1 MMLNSQRYLEGVM
14 ILETINQFKVAV
26 IQAGS
31 EVMDKEKGVKK
42 TIKLLEEAGKNNPK
56 IIVFP
61 EAFIP
66 AYPRGMG
73 FGAVVGSRSDE
84 GRKDFL
90 NYWKNSIT
98 VPSVETDL
106 IGKAVK
112 KVGAYVIIGIIEK
125 DNDSS
130 KGTLYCTALFFGP
143 DGEIL
148 GKHRKLKPTGSER
161 LIWGEGDGSTLP
173 VFDTPYGRIGS
184 LICWENYMPLARA
197 AMYEKGVQIYVAPTA
212 DARDTWLAS
221 MRHIAAEGRCF
232 VLSCNQYSTKDMYPE
247 EITSREEFA
256 HLPNELSRGGSCVVD
271 PLGNFIAEPVF
282 GEEKIIYADIN
293 LDQIAESQFDFD
305 GVGHYSRP
313 DIFQLVVNEKKQE
326 NVIWN
331 K

>member
-1 MMLNSQRYLEGVM
+1 MEKV
-14 ILETINQFKVAV
+14 NQFKVSV
-26 IQAGS
+26 VQAGS
-31 EVMDKEKGVKK
+31 EVMDKVKGVRK
-42 TIKLLEEAGKNNPK
+42 TIKLIEEAGEGNAK

-66 AYPRGMG
+66 AYPRGMS
-73 FGAVVGSRSDE
+73 FGAVVGSRTDE

-90 NYWKNSIT
+90 NYWKNSIA
-98 VPSVETDL
+98 VPGPETES

-112 KVGAYVIIGIIEK
+112 KAGAYVVIGVIEK
-125 DNDSS
+125 DDESS

-143 DGEIL
+143 NGELL

-173 VFDTPYGRIGS
+173 VFDTPYGKIGS

-212 DARDTWLAS
+212 DDRDTWLAS
-221 MRHIAAEGRCF
+221 MRHIATEGRCF

-247 EITSREEFA
+247 EISSRKEFE
-256 HLPNELSRGGSCVVD
+256 HLPNELTRGGSCIVD
-271 PLGNFIAEPVF
+271 PLGNFVVEPVF
-282 GEEKIIYADIN
+282 GEEKIIYAEID
-293 LDQIAESQFDFD
+293 LDKIAESQFDFD
-305 GVGHYSRP
+305 VVGHYSRP